1 LAAGITLEMA
11 KILLVEDDENLSE
24 TVSDWLTY
32 QEHVVET
39 AHSGFE
45 AVEQLECDAFDL
57 IILDWNL
64 PGIEGPDICRKF
76 RAGGGTTPIIMLT
89 GMDSST
95 EKRACLD
102 AGANDYLKKPFK
114 LKDLSVKLDQ
124 YLSQQ

>member
-1 LAAGITLEMA
+1 MA

-32 QEHVVET
+32 QEHDVEC

-45 AVEQLECDAFDL
+45 AVEQLECAAFDL

-76 RAGGGTTPIIMLT
+76 RANGGVTPIIMLT

-95 EKRACLD
+95 EKRTCLD

-124 YLSQQ
+124 YLSPQ